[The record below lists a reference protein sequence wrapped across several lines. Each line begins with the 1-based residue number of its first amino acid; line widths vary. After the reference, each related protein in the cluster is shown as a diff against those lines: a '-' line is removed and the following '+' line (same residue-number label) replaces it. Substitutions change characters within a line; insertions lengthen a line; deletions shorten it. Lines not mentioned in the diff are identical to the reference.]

1 MLKRFPIPRLL
12 ALAVALIAAAFT
24 VLSHVDHDGR
34 AQIGGSSSRRS
45 TSIPT
50 PTRAGHRTLRRA
62 PTQVP
67 APAAA
72 EVSLATS
79 APSVRVPP
87 SFLGF
92 STEYWTLP
100 LWEPHRALLERALAL
115 IHVPGDQRQVLRI
128 GGDSA
133 DHTFWDPR
141 FRRMPPWAFRVGP
154 SWVHFAASLVR
165 RDRLRLILD
174 LNLVT
179 GSSPKAASWARVA
192 RHDLPRRSII
202 GFEIGNE
209 PDIYDRWS
217 WVQQLGHPQTGMPF
231 LPRRLSAARY
241 LADFR
246 AYAHALVRVAP
257 RIPLVGP
264 ALANPQTNFNWL
276 AGLITGAHPGLGL
289 VSAHRYP
296 YSACV
301 RHTARAYPSIA
312 KVLSDNATAGLART
326 VIPSVQLAERSGLPF
341 RLTEINSVTC
351 GGVPGISDTFA
362 TALWAPDALF
372 ELMKA
377 GVDGANVHVRA
388 YAFNAAF
395 ALKQSGFHARP
406 LLYGL
411 ILFTRT
417 IGPGARLVPLHLRTP
432 STHNLKAWGVR
443 LRNGRLHVLLLD
455 KGPRP
460 VSVRLNLR
468 AGGTASVERLT
479 APSVRAQFGVTLGGQ
494 RLDVAGRW
502 VGARVSQQLART
514 RGGYT
519 LSVPAMSADLVSL
532 PALRARRSC
541 TPPTDRRGPCRTSG

>member
-1 MLKRFPIPRLL
+1 MLIGAPTLPQVTADVWGDRLMIKRVPILRLL
-12 ALAVALIAAAFT
+12 ALAIGLTVVAFT
-24 VLSHVDHDGR
+24 VLSLVDHDGR
-34 AQIGGSSSRRS
+34 AQTGGSRRAS
-45 TSIPT
+45 V
-50 PTRAGHRTLRRA
+50 RARVAHRTLRRA
-62 PTQVP
+62 VTHAP
-67 APAAA
+67 APVSA
-72 EVSLATS
+72 EVSLSAS
-79 APSVRVPP
+79 APPVRVPP

-115 IHVPGDQRQVLRI
+115 IHVPGDDRQVLRI

-141 FRRMPPWAFRVGP
+141 LRRMPPWAFRLGP

-179 GSSPKAASWARVA
+179 GSSPKAASWARAA
-192 RHDLPRRSII
+192 RHDLPQRSII

-217 WVQQLGHPQTGMPF
+217 WVQQLGHSQAGMPF

-241 LADFR
+241 LADYR

-301 RHTARAYPSIA
+301 RRTASAYPSIA

-326 VIPSVQLAERSGLPF
+326 VIPSVGLAERSRLPF

-388 YAFNAAF
+388 YAVNAAF

-406 LLYGL
+406 LMYGL

-417 IGPGARLVPLHLRTP
+417 IGPGARLIPLHLRT
-432 STHNLKAWGVR
+432 SEAFNLKAWGVR
-443 LRNGRLHVLLLD
+443 LRSGRLHVLLLD

-460 VSVRLNLR
+460 ASVRLKLG
-468 AGGTASVERLT
+468 ALGTASVERLT

-494 RLDVAGRW
+494 RLDAGGRW
-502 VGARVSQQLART
+502 VGRRVSQQLAP
-514 RGGYT
+514 RGGAYT
-519 LSVPAMSADLVSL
+519 VTVPALSAALVSL
-532 PALRARRSC
+532 PALRHTQR
-541 TPPTDRRGPCRTSG
+541 